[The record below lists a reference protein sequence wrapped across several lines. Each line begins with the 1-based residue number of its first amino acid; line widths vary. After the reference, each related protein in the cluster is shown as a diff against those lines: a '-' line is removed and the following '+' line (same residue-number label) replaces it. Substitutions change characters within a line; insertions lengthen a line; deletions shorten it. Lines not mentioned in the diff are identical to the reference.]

1 MDATSTDGVTSLLNP
16 NPNPNPNH
24 NPNPKPHLN
33 QAGHS
38 PVLLAE
44 FAGHQHLLR
53 ASLGGGREVQR
64 MASTRCSDNDRA
76 AITLTRGKAAL
87 DA

>member
-1 MDATSTDGVTSLLNP
+1 MSTDTSKPNP
-16 NPNPNPNH
+16 NPNPNPY
-24 NPNPKPHLN
+24 
-33 QAGHS
+33 QAGRS
-38 PVLLAE
+38 PALLAE

-53 ASLGGGREVQR
+53 ASLGGGRDVQR

-76 AITLTRGKAAL
+76 TVTLTRGKAAL